1 MNFLNLNR
9 TIAGAMAALAMALA
23 PAESGAAEMTYAFPG
38 TETTSFTGTAK
49 KESYDIAIRISGRSF
64 EGLAVSSMSVPL
76 PAEGI
81 AQVKG
86 WLSKELTL
94 QSVDGKKQNVPDIV
108 SVDATV
114 IDGMLRVS
122 FPTPY
127 VMDREGVY
135 VGYSFSVETL
145 APEGASASG
154 NSCSPVCVGTGMIPD
169 GLYIHTSRS
178 YRSWESLANRQMVSA
193 MKVTLT
199 GDFSANS
206 VCVSGLLPVWCKTGS
221 EASVDMVI
229 ANNGTDRV
237 SEIGYT
243 YEVQGRSGSGKTKVE
258 PALEAV
264 YGTEAM
270 LRIPLGV
277 IDERGDF
284 PVKVTVTEV
293 NGRANA
299 NANNSEEGLVKMRA
313 VVPVRRPVMEEYT
326 GTWCGNCVRG
336 FAAMERMNKLY
347 PDDFIAIA
355 YHNDDPMATVSK
367 SDYPSVVIGYPLCYI
382 DRAIGCDPYYG
393 TYSFP
398 MGIEQVWLA
407 RKALEC
413 KAAVEITSVVSDSGK
428 VDMTASCTFVE
439 EDGGDYGVAFMLLE
453 NGMHGTDM
461 GWMQGNYYANGANG
475 PAEIPEMEKF
485 TEGGTFVGGL
495 KFDDV
500 LVGHSDLYG
509 NDAPLG
515 AIETDRTV
523 ELKYTF
529 DDISALRNLDG
540 NPIVQNPRNLHAVAL
555 LVDRKSGQIA
565 NAAKCRVKDASGVDG
580 TLADSRA
587 EIVSTVYH
595 DLLGR
600 RVCNPERGVYIRT
613 HLFSDGRTECRKIV
627 IP

>member
-1 MNFLNLNR
+1 MV
-9 TIAGAMAALAMALA
+9 ALAMALA

-49 KESYDIAIRISGRSF
+49 KENYDIAIRLSGRSF

-81 AQVKG
+81 GQVKG

-114 IDGMLRVS
+114 VDGMLRVS

-127 VMDREGVY
+127 VMGSEGVY

-145 APEGASASG
+145 APEGALPSG
-154 NSCSPVCVGTGMIPD
+154 NSCSPICVGTGMFPD
-169 GLYIHTSRS
+169 GLYIHTSRT
-178 YRSWESLANRQMVSA
+178 YRSWESMSDKQMVSA
-193 MKVTLT
+193 MKVTLI

-206 VCVSGLLPVWCKTGS
+206 VCISELLPVWCKTGS

-229 ANNGTDRV
+229 ANNGTDPV

-243 YEVQGRSGSGKTKVE
+243 YEVQGRSGSGKATVE
-258 PALEAV
+258 PELEAV
-264 YGTEAM
+264 FGTERM
-270 LRIPLGV
+270 LRIPLGI

-284 PVKVTVTEV
+284 PVKIVVTEV
-293 NGRANA
+293 NGRPNA
-299 NANNSEEGLVKMRA
+299 NANNSEEGMVKMR
-313 VVPVRRPVMEEYT
+313 PVTPVHRPVMEEYT
-326 GTWCGNCVRG
+326 GTWCGFCVRG

-347 PDDFIAIA
+347 PDDFIGIA
-355 YHNDDPMATVSK
+355 YHNDDPMATVRQ
-367 SDYPSVVIGYPLCYI
+367 SDYPTPATGFPVCYI
-382 DRAIGCDPYYG
+382 DRAFGCDPYYG
-393 TYSFP
+393 TYTFP

-407 RKALEC
+407 RRALEC
-413 KAAVEITSVVSDSGK
+413 KAAVEISSEISDSGK
-428 VDMTASCTFVE
+428 VDMTAGCTFVD
-439 EDGGDYGVAFMLLE
+439 EDSGDYGVAFMLIE
-453 NGMHGTDM
+453 NGMHGIGS
-461 GWMQGNYYANGANG
+461 GWLQANYYANGENG

-485 TEGGTFVGGL
+485 TEAGKFVNGL
-495 KFDDV
+495 EFDDV

-515 AIETDRTV
+515 AIEIDRTV

-529 DDISALRNLDG
+529 DDISALQNLDG
-540 NPIVQNPRNLHAVAL
+540 KPIVQNTQNLHAVAL
-555 LVDRKSGQIA
+555 LIDRRSGQIV
-565 NAAKCRVKDASGVDG
+565 NAAKCRVKGASGVDG
-580 TLADSRA
+580 TQADSRA

-595 DLLGR
+595 DLFGR
-600 RVCNPERGVYIRT
+600 RVVNPGQGVYIRT
-613 HLFSDGRTECRKIV
+613 HQFSDGKTESRKIM